1 MRFSCNKIQNST
13 TTLFQ
18 WLDDHFK
25 YSAFTCWVFTVLCI
39 YTENVKFLMML
50 EEHYVLDNKRTSF
63 RVLSTKMNPELT
75 YHQFNELSLQNWNV
89 TIISFISLLS
99 FLSNICTNYFLEIL
113 NIMMVAG
120 KYVPPHLR
128 NGAKKTEV
136 TPFRDVSSTSKQKS
150 MKNGKQINSNMKSK
164 KAMQRDL
171 KKEARKA
178 EKADKIKEE
187 GPMVKPHCELFL
199 ADLPPALRSLQTL
212 AGKL

>member
-1 MRFSCNKIQNST
+1 
-13 TTLFQ
+13 
-18 WLDDHFK
+18 
-25 YSAFTCWVFTVLCI
+25 
-39 YTENVKFLMML
+39 
-50 EEHYVLDNKRTSF
+50 
-63 RVLSTKMNPELT
+63 
-75 YHQFNELSLQNWNV
+75 
-89 TIISFISLLS
+89 
-99 FLSNICTNYFLEIL
+99 
-113 NIMMVAG
+113 MVAG

-136 TPFRDVSSTSKQKS
+136 NPFRDVSSTSKQKS